1 MLYDREGNS
10 KCVLIGKFFY
20 CVLDSECDVE
30 LYDNYT
36 KCGYMHTKMANLV
49 IIQSHRC
56 MHTHLFGSDF
66 LTHDHI
72 NLHITDAQYL
82 F

>member
-1 MLYDREGNS
+1 MLKLTNERDERRRETCS
-10 KCVLIGKFFY
+10 IIMSYKYSVLEKETQSVSFKESFFY

-36 KCGYMHTKMANLV
+36 KCGYMHNKMANLV

-56 MHTHLFGSDF
+56 MHT
-66 LTHDHI
+66 
-72 NLHITDAQYL
+72 
-82 F
+82 